1 MKPVSIIMNVVLI
14 VAIAVLYYLQFTDRK
29 CEANKAKQPIA
40 KAVSKNGSTNSIAY
54 VDLDSLNEKIRF
66 IKDNRKLL
74 ESEQQAIEL
83 EWENAYRNLEKQK
96 NDFLKRGSSIT
107 QQEAEVFQNK
117 LLQQQQEVDTK
128 KQTLTQKLNQK
139 SYKFMDDIQMKLKNF
154 LNEYNKEKVYS
165 YIFTVGNGLDYLVY
179 KDSSMNITQD
189 VIAGM
194 NEILSKDSK

>member
-1 MKPVSIIMNVVLI
+1 MKPVSIITNVVLI
-14 VAIAVLYYLQFTDRK
+14 IAIAVLYYLHFTDRNGEGK
-29 CEANKAKQPIA
+29 NAKHPQA
-40 KAVSKNGSTNSIAY
+40 QAVSKNGSTISIAY
-54 VDLDSLNEKIRF
+54 VDLDSLNENISF

-74 ESEQQAIEL
+74 ESEQHAIEL

-107 QQEAEVFQNK
+107 QSEAEEFQNK

-139 SYKFMDDIQMKLKNF
+139 SYKFMDDIQMKLKAF
-154 LNEYNKEKVYS
+154 LNEYNREKVYS

-179 KDSSMNITQD
+179 KDSSMNVTQD
-189 VIAGM
+189 VITGM